1 MKASRSL
8 LACAYLVLACA
19 ATSLAVA
26 ALGTPS
32 QSNRVVTMIL
42 STEGIPPALLT
53 TVALALYM
61 SRKSH
66 HIWRNPL

>member
-1 MKASRSL
+1 MNARRYL
-8 LACAYLVLACA
+8 LPFACLLLTCV

-26 ALGTPS
+26 WLGTPS

-66 HIWRNPL
+66 HIWRNP